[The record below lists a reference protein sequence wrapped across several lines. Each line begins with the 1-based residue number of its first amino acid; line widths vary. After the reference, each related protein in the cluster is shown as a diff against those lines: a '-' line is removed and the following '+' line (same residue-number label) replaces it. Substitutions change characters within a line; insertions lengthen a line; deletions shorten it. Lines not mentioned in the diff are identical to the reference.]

1 MTNNFQREGS
11 SSNSH
16 VGRDFEEAAI
26 GVLAECGVKVRKKYS
41 VEVGVSNFKKH
52 HEFDLGADHPPTI
65 VECKSH
71 RWTKGGNVPSAKLT
85 IWNEAM
91 YYFACSP
98 SKFRKIF
105 FVLRDV
111 REKRGKSES
120 LAEYYIRIYYHLIP
134 SGVEIWEFDEKMNE
148 AEIVYEASLGLQ

>member
-71 RWTKGGNVPSAKLT
+71 RWTKGGNVPSAKMT
-85 IWNEAM
+85 NWNEAM
-91 YYFACSP
+91 YYFACLP
-98 SKFRKIF
+98 PKFRKIF

-120 LAEYYIRIYYHLIP
+120 LAEYYIRTYYHLIP
-134 SGVEIWEFDEKMNE
+134 SDVEIWEFDDKINE
-148 AEIVYEASLGLQ
+148 AEIVYEASLGLK

>member
-11 SSNSH
+11 VSNAQ
-16 VGRDFEEAAI
+16 VGRAFEDAAMD
-26 GVLAECGVKVRKKYS
+26 VLAERGLKVRQKYF

-98 SKFRKIF
+98 PKFRKIF
-105 FVLRDV
+105 FVLKDV
-111 REKRGKSES
+111 QDKTGETLS
-120 LAEYYIRIYYHLIP
+120 EYYIKRYCHLIP
-134 SGVEIWEFDEKMNE
+134 IGVEIWEFDEQKNE
-148 AEIVYEASLGLQ
+148 AEIVYKASLSLQ